1 MMNSASVRI
10 AALLTLVS
18 VSGFAQPFR
27 SRDAGIE
34 RRIDSL
40 IGLMTV
46 EEKLG
51 QLNQVGPQ
59 WLRERGP
66 ESSEQAVLIRNGR
79 IGSFLYLTGAD
90 ATRRAQRIAVEESR
104 LKIPLLFGLDVIHGY
119 RTTFPIPLALAC
131 TWNPPLVEETA
142 RVAAVEA
149 TAAGIHWTF
158 APMVDIA
165 RDPRWGRI
173 AEGAGEDPFLGSA
186 MAAAQVRGFQGTDLR
201 QPNTLLACA
210 KHFAAYGGA
219 EAGRDYN
226 TVDVSERTLREMY
239 LPPFK
244 AAVDAGVGT
253 LMSAFNEIGGVP
265 ASANTWLLTDVLRN
279 EWKFNGFVVSDYAA
293 VEELI
298 NHGIAATREQA
309 GILALLAGVD
319 MDMVDTI
326 YSNELVRAAHA
337 GRIPTDVLNESVR
350 RVLRAKCVLGLFE
363 NPYRNCDTTLAAK
376 AFLKKEHLQLARK
389 AAHQSIVLLKNA
401 KKILPLKRTLN
412 SIAVLGPLANDRIEA
427 KGPWS
432 GHVQEKDFTSVL
444 DAMKQKLPS
453 KARVLYAQGCA
464 VEGDSGYNAAH
475 AARLAKSVDV
485 AVVVVG
491 ERANMSGEAA
501 SRSNLD
507 LPGKQK
513 ELVKAIHAT
522 GTPVVLVLMNG
533 RPLTLSWEA
542 EHVAAIVE
550 AWFPGTAS
558 GKAIADVLFGDA
570 NPSGKLA
577 VTFPR
582 TVGQVPLY
590 YNHKNTG
597 RPMANEYEFTSKY
610 LDVLNTP
617 LYPFGF
623 GLSYTTY
630 SYSNLRLS
638 SSSVPM
644 GTDVNV
650 SVEVMNTGGR
660 DGEEIVQLYIQDE
673 VASVTRPVKELKGF
687 QRVALKTGEKKAV
700 EFIVKPEHLEFYNRE
715 MKRVVEPGW
724 FKVMVGG
731 NSVEVLQARFEMR

>member
-1 MMNSASVRI
+1 MRNSASVRI

-18 VSGFAQPFR
+18 ISGFAQPFR
-27 SRDAGIE
+27 SLDAGIE

-79 IGSFLYLTGAD
+79 IGSFLYLTGAA
-90 ATRRAQRIAVEESR
+90 ATRRAQRIAIEESR

-158 APMVDIA
+158 APMVDLA

-201 QPNTLLACA
+201 QPNALLACA

-219 EAGRDYN
+219 EAGREYN
-226 TVDVSERTLREMY
+226 TVDVSERTLREIY

-253 LMSAFNEIGGVP
+253 LMSAFNEIAGVP
-265 ASANTWLLTDVLRN
+265 ASANKWLLTDVLRN

-350 RVLRAKCVLGLFE
+350 RVLRVKSALGLFE

-376 AFLKKEHLQLARK
+376 VFLKKEHLQLASE

-464 VEGDSGYNAAH
+464 VEGDSGYNAAY
-475 AARLAKSVDV
+475 AARLAKSADV

-522 GTPVVLVLMNG
+522 GTPIVLVLLNG

-558 GKAIADVLFGDA
+558 GKAIADVLFGDV

-577 VTFPR
+577 VSFPR
-582 TVGQVPLY
+582 TVGQIPIY

-597 RPMANEYEFTSKY
+597 RPMADNDEFTSKY
-610 LDVLNTP
+610 LDVPNTP

-630 SYSNLRLS
+630 AYSNLKLS

-644 GTDVNV
+644 GAEVNV
-650 SVEVMNTGGR
+650 SVDVMNTGGR

-687 QRVALKTGEKKAV
+687 QRVALKTGERKTV

-731 NSVEVLQARFEMR
+731 NSVDVLQARFEMR

>member
-1 MMNSASVRI
+1 MRNSASVRI
-10 AALLTLVS
+10 AVLLTLVS
-18 VSGFAQPFR
+18 ISGFAQPFR
-27 SRDAGIE
+27 SLDAGIE

-79 IGSFLYLTGAD
+79 IGSFLYLTGAA
-90 ATRRAQRIAVEESR
+90 ATRRAQRIAIEESR

-158 APMVDIA
+158 APMVDLA

-201 QPNTLLACA
+201 QPNALLACA

-219 EAGRDYN
+219 EAGREYN
-226 TVDVSERTLREMY
+226 TVDVSERTLREIY

-253 LMSAFNEIGGVP
+253 LMSAFNEIAGVP
-265 ASANTWLLTDVLRN
+265 ASANKWLLTDVLRN

-350 RVLRAKCVLGLFE
+350 RVLRVKSALGLFE

-376 AFLKKEHLQLARK
+376 VFLKKEHLELASK

-453 KARVLYAQGCA
+453 QVRVLYAQGCA
-464 VEGDSGYNAAH
+464 VEGDSGYNAAY
-475 AARLAKSVDV
+475 AARLAKSADV

-522 GTPVVLVLMNG
+522 GTPVVLVLLNG

-558 GKAIADVLFGDA
+558 GKAIADVLFGDV

-577 VTFPR
+577 VSFPR
-582 TVGQVPLY
+582 TVGQIPIY

-597 RPMANEYEFTSKY
+597 RPMADNDEFTSKY
-610 LDVLNTP
+610 LDVPNTP

-630 SYSNLRLS
+630 AYSNLKLS

-644 GTDVNV
+644 GAEVNV
-650 SVEVMNTGGR
+650 SVDVMNTGGR

-687 QRVALKTGEKKAV
+687 QRVALKTGERKTV

-731 NSVEVLQARFEMR
+731 NSVDVLQARFEMR